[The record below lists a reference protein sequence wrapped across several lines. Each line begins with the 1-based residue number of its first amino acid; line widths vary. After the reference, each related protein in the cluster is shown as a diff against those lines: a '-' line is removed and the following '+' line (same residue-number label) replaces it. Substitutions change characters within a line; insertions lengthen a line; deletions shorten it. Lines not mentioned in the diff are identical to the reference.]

1 MSTSPA
7 LLDLDTLADR
17 CDRLAPSKVRAL
29 VEAAAVMLDKF
40 HSSPAPGMLHVVDW
54 ESVKVTAEHNLLLR
68 WAPPS
73 PQSRDT
79 HANELDAT
87 EEGAYAVAFAAVM
100 SRGYRV
106 VRRAH
111 HGSGADFILAKDGEP
126 DNDYHKLEVSGVARG
141 NSDVLDQRLVAKM
154 EQVGRGDL
162 DRPGLA
168 VVVGFQSTT
177 LLTAEQR

>member
-7 LLDLDTLADR
+7 LLDLDMLAER
-17 CDRLAPSKVRAL
+17 CVRLAPSKVRAL

-40 HSSPAPGMLHVVDW
+40 HRSPAPGMLYVVDW
-54 ESVKVTAEHNLLLR
+54 ESMKATAEHHVHLC
-68 WAPPS
+68 WTPPNE
-73 PQSRDT
+73 QSRDT

-100 SRGYRV
+100 SRGYRI

-111 HGSGADFILAKDGEP
+111 HGSGADFILAREGEP

-141 NSDVLDQRLVAKM
+141 NIDELAQRLVVKM
-154 EQVGRGDL
+154 EQVSGGDM

-168 VVVGFQSTT
+168 VVVGFKAAM